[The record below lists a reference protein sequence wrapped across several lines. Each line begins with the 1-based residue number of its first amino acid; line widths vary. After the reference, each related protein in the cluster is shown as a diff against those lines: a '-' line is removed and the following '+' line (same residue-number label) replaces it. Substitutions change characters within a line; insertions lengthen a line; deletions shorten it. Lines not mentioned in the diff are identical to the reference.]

1 MNSSMRASPAPLP
14 HHVVPQRFGVY
25 PLPLDVYMTRDA
37 VITLAPSPGLK
48 SDQFQITY
56 NQGTL
61 QLTGTINNVAD
72 SGEAKVVTW

>member
-1 MNSSMRASPAPLP
+1 MWSRNGSA
-14 HHVVPQRFGVY
+14 VY